1 MPFVLIA
8 LVVLLVWLA
17 LSGIRVAQEYER
29 AVVFRLGRYE
39 ATRGPGVYWNIPIV
53 ERQRKIDLRT
63 TTVDVERQETIT
75 RDSVTVRINAVLFY
89 RVDAPERAIVAVA
102 DYRMAVYQTALTAL
116 RNVIGQH
123 DLDEVLR
130 ERDKINAQ
138 IATIVDKATDP
149 WGIKVEAV
157 EMKDVEIPSGM
168 QRAMAR
174 EAEAMREKRARLI
187 KADAEFEASLKLG
200 QAADE
205 IAHNP
210 IALELRRLQ
219 TISEVGSE
227 NSSTLVLALPTE
239 SLTAGGMEA
248 VSAGMAAHRHTP
260 RAPRLPD
267 APRLPRADRSQVPP
281 PSDATPAVDPDALL
295 PVPRAGD
302 EFTR

>member
-1 MPFVLIA
+1 MPIVLLA
-8 LVVLLVWLA
+8 LVVLLVWFA
-17 LSGIRVAQEYER
+17 LSGLRVAQEYER

-39 ATRGPGVYWNIPIV
+39 ATRGPGVYWNIPLI

-75 RDSVTVRINAVLFY
+75 KDSVTVRINAVLFY

-102 DYRMAVYQTALTAL
+102 DYRMAVYQVALTAL

-130 ERDKINAQ
+130 ARDQINHQVA
-138 IATIVDKATDP
+138 AIVDKATDP

-157 EMKDVEIPSGM
+157 EMKDVEIPAGM

-174 EAEAMREKRARLI
+174 EAEATREKRARLI
-187 KADAEFEASLKLG
+187 KAEAEYEASLKLG

-205 IAHNP
+205 IAQNP

-219 TISEVGSE
+219 TITEVGSE

-239 SLTAGGMEA
+239 TFAGGEGMTAVTAGLAARTGQPPRR
-248 VSAGMAAHRHTP
+248 AGS
-260 RAPRLPD
+260 APRLPS
-267 APRLPRADRSQVPP
+267 PEPQHVPP
-281 PSDATPAVDPDALL
+281 AQIPPDAAN
-295 PVPRAGD
+295 VRD
-302 EFTR
+302 EWTP

>member
-1 MPFVLIA
+1 MPIILIA

-17 LSGIRVAQEYER
+17 VSGIRVAQEYER
-29 AVVFRLGRYE
+29 AVIFRLGRYE
-39 ATRGPGVYWNIPIV
+39 ATRGPGVYWNIPLI

-89 RVDAPERAIVAVA
+89 RVDAPERAVVAVA
-102 DYRMAVYQTALTAL
+102 DYRMAVYQVALTAL

-130 ERDKINAQ
+130 ARDQINAQ
-138 IATIVDKATDP
+138 VAMIVDKATDP

-174 EAEAMREKRARLI
+174 EAEAVREKRARLI
-187 KADAEFEASLKLG
+187 KAEAEYEASLKLG

-205 IAHNP
+205 IAQNP

-219 TISEVGSE
+219 TITEVGSE
-227 NSSTLVLALPTE
+227 NSSTLVLALPSDTFTSGE
-239 SLTAGGMEA
+239 
-248 VSAGMAAHRHTP
+248 GMAAVAAGLAARDGQP
-260 RAPRLPD
+260 RRRAAETPRLP
-267 APRLPRADRSQVPP
+267 APELRDVSPSQIPP
-281 PSDATPAVDPDALL
+281 EPAIVARPD
-295 PVPRAGD
+295 D
-302 EFTR
+302 EWTK